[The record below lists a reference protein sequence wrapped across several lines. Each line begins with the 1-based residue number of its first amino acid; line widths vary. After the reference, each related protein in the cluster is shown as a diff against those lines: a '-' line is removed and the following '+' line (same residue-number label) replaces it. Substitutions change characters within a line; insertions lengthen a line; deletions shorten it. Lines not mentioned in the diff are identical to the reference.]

1 MCIEGGRYG
10 EGGGG
15 VLIITKVYYLIS
27 PDLIVTLYI
36 IYRSPR
42 CTKPSIPGHTFLV
55 AFTCHASAI
64 RTLKALLAIRARKKK
79 LKVLLDILQ
88 FALLLTSDYEGWIA
102 MQVGGTVYNFATFF

>member
-1 MCIEGGRYG
+1 MYRGGEVRG
-10 EGGGG
+10 RGGGG

-42 CTKPSIPGHTFLV
+42 CTKPSIPGHPFLV

-64 RTLKALLAIRARKKK
+64 RTLKALHAIRARKKK
-79 LKVLLDILQ
+79 IKS
-88 FALLLTSDYEGWIA
+88 LTRYPAIRSIA
-102 MQVGGTVYNFATFF
+102 D